1 MNYKY
6 IVILNLLI
14 NYKKK
19 KHKKNKQNTKKNK
32 KKAFVMEM
40 WFDDGLINLCVD

>member
-6 IVILNLLI
+6 VVILNLLI

-19 KHKKNKQNTKKNK
+19 KHKKINKTQKKKKKNIC
-32 KKAFVMEM
+32 EED
-40 WFDDGLINLCVD
+40 WFDDGLIW